1 MENENLYSLG
11 EKLIEATSE
20 NGKPN
25 LLFSFPSCDVG
36 IYEGKVLSQLQST
49 ETMSGEWNRFY
60 IEVEIDGVVEE
71 LTIINKNVLKSLEVN
86 GTIYVE
92 CFITKDKDDDTREF
106 HNLRRVSKSKFE
118 EYQQETKKEEELL
131 IN

>member
-1 MENENLYSLG
+1 
-11 EKLIEATSE
+11 
-20 NGKPN
+20 
-25 LLFSFPSCDVG
+25 
-36 IYEGKVLSQLQST
+36 
-49 ETMSGEWNRFY
+49 MSGDWNRFY
-60 IEVEIDGVVEE
+60 IEVELDGVVEE